1 MRRKKKIDKKYLL
14 ILLLLILVMIFFTTF
29 RERGI
34 IHIYRLS
41 KERDQI
47 KALNNN
53 IEEQN
58 RNLKTKIY
66 SLKKD
71 RSYIEGIARQGL
83 GLAKEDE
90 IIYQFK
96 SPKNPRNENLN
107 NKKKVKKGIRNES

>member
-1 MRRKKKIDKKYLL
+1 MRHKKKIVKKYLL
-14 ILLLLILVMIFFTTF
+14 ILLLLILVIIFFTTF
-29 RERGI
+29 REQGI

-41 KERDQI
+41 KERDEI
-47 KALNNN
+47 KALNNK

-58 RNLKTKIY
+58 RNLKTKIH

-96 SPKNPRNENLN
+96 SPKKPENENLN
-107 NKKKVKKGIRNES
+107 NKKKVKKESGNES